1 MRGGGNR
8 NRTEKTPEL
17 FGGINQPSRD
27 DEPNKN
33 NNKKKSR
40 ADVI

>member
-8 NRTEKTPEL
+8 NRTEKPPE

-33 NNKKKSR
+33 NKKKKSR